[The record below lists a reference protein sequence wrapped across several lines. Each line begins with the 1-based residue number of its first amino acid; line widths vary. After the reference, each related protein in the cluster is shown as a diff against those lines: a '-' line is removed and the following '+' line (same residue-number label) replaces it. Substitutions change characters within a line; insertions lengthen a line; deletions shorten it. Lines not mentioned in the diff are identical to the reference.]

1 MMNKEIKFNN
11 DTEMNLYCDLLKV
24 AYNVYKSQNDGMICG
39 SAAEEICD
47 KMFMAIKND
56 NIL

>member
-1 MMNKEIKFNN
+1 MNKEIKFNN

-24 AYNVYKSQNDGMICG
+24 AYNVYKSQNDGMVCG
-39 SAAEEICD
+39 AAAEEIRY
-47 KMFMAIKND
+47 KMFVAIKNA

>member
-1 MMNKEIKFNN
+1 MNKEIKFNN

-24 AYNVYKSQNDGMICG
+24 AYNVYKSQNNGRVCG
-39 SAAEEICD
+39 AVAEEIRD
-47 KMFMAIKND
+47 KMFMAIKNA

>member
-1 MMNKEIKFNN
+1 MNKEIKFNN

-39 SAAEEICD
+39 SAAEEIRD
-47 KMFMAIKND
+47 KMFMVIKNA

>member
-1 MMNKEIKFNN
+1 MNKEIKINN

-39 SAAEEICD
+39 SAAEEIRD

>member
-1 MMNKEIKFNN
+1 MNKEINFNN

-24 AYNVYKSQNDGMICG
+24 AYNVYKTQNNGIVCG
-39 SAAEEICD
+39 AAAEEMRD
-47 KMFMAIKND
+47 KMFMAIKNT

>member
-11 DTEMNLYCDLLKV
+11 DTEMNLYFDLLKV
-24 AYNVYKSQNDGMICG
+24 VYNVYKSQNDGMVCG
-39 SAAEEICD
+39 AAAEDIRD
-47 KMFMAIKND
+47 KMFMAIKNA

>member
-11 DTEMNLYCDLLKV
+11 ETETNLYYDLLKV
-24 AYNVYKSQNDGMICG
+24 AYNVYKSQNDGMVCG
-39 SAAEEICD
+39 SAAEEVRD
-47 KMFMAIKND
+47 KMFMAIKNA